1 MRCGDKVGVE
11 GLLYVVSSSPNRALL
26 QGACMQWSGRHLRAL
41 RAVSLPSWICQR
53 LYKRFN
59 TSHTFGS
66 VRFLYAG
73 TTDTHTH
80 INEQPREKV
89 RPRM

>member
-1 MRCGDKVGVE
+1 MSSVRARTEPFYKVHG
-11 GLLYVVSSSPNRALL
+11 
-26 QGACMQWSGRHLRAL
+26 MQWTGRHLRAL

-73 TTDTHTH
+73 TAATDTQKHIKTHTS
-80 INEQPREKV
+80 NPAKR
-89 RPRM
+89 